1 MRNPRTRIGSI
12 VLALTLVLTLLPA
25 SALAASTTVSTVE
38 ELTAALDSAQSGD
51 TITLSQDITVQS
63 PITISKAVTI
73 TSQPG
78 VTVTANT
85 GGSSFMLSNGAV
97 LDGLTVQLVEKA
109 NVNIV
114 NMAGPSTVRNCH
126 FMGPYQSGDNEVSRA
141 IEGSSGELTITGNT
155 FRNLRQPAYINAC
168 TGTISDNF
176 ADVTRGWVIC
186 GDSDMQIT
194 GNSFGTNAVDIAIIR
209 NSNDTDHYAGQI
221 TALSRNNHGAYVQD
235 QLCLAEAEGGSLVVG
250 KSAGYTLD
258 KAVAAAQPGDT
269 VKLLSDVTWAKPDSG
284 YDVLTL
290 NGITLDLNGHTLTAP
305 NLSLVFEGSD
315 FTIRNGSLSAGGGS
329 YALFIGDGFT
339 SNVLLEDLRTDGGI
353 NIYNT
358 ENVVLRNVD
367 VTGTD
372 FYAVWCDV
380 EGKAVIESGTFRS
393 NSGPAVLG
401 LAKNINDDKQPE
413 DVHSALTISG
423 GCFIVS
429 DTQALVLEDGRDRND
444 PVISGGYFTANPGDY
459 VAENKTA
466 VAETNVIGGV
476 TYSYAVKDKTVSGEG
491 MDTTVSAGT
500 PSVTVPD
507 GIGITEEALGNALK
521 DAATTGSLSDAA
533 ADLSTDTSA
542 VGTKEEAIEKLDDK
556 YNAETDTVTVVVEP
570 YLTVDV
576 THYNEEANTLT
587 MEIEAYY
594 NVKATTDPGSMTED
608 NTVTLKEAQPMTVT
622 TPVVISIPLP
632 AGFSTDSAEHL
643 YVRHTKD
650 GRVVGYHEA
659 TVSDSIL
666 TFTND
671 KGFSTFD
678 VVTDNRSASV
688 DFGSGVGVKTYGP
701 SNVGEDLPS
710 AAAAAGKVYAG
721 WTFAGVDSTHT
732 ALTDELLTKLDTIGG
747 TVAATAVYR
756 AEDTSSGDS
765 SNGSS
770 GGSTASGTVVV
781 SGTSNGSVSVSP
793 QNAAKGSTVTI
804 TVQPKAG
811 YVLDTL
817 TVTDSSGRSVDLT
830 RRSDTQYTFT
840 MPAGT
845 VTVKAAFIKESA
857 QVPAEMD
864 FSDVDERYWAY
875 EEIQWAFGCGYMN
888 GTSAGTFTPGGT
900 ITRQQVW
907 MILARLSGAAPADM
921 GAAKAWAVER
931 GVSDG
936 TDPGGAVTR
945 QQLAAMLY
953 RFAQDNGQGFTGA
966 WAFLLDFPDAAQ
978 VSSYA
983 YEAMCWMTMNGVIG
997 GTTAGTL
1004 NPGGPATRAQFAV
1017 MLWRFCQ
1024 LSA

>member
-1 MRNPRTRIGSI
+1 MRVGSVAL
-12 VLALTLVLTLLPA
+12 VLALVLALLPA
-25 SALAASTTVSTVE
+25 SALAAGTAVSTSE
-38 ELTAALDSAQSGD
+38 ELTSALHTAQSGD
-51 TITLSQDITVQS
+51 TITLTQDIAIQS
-63 PITISKAVTI
+63 PVTVDKAVTI
-73 TSQPG
+73 TSAPH
-78 VTVTANT
+78 VVITASTSGNSFVL
-85 GGSSFMLSNGAV
+85 SSGAV
-97 LDGLTVQLVEKA
+97 LDGLTVQLAEKA

-126 FMGPYQSGDNEVSRA
+126 FIGPYQFGDNEVSRA
-141 IEGSSGELTITGNT
+141 IEGSSGELTIAGNT
-155 FRNLRQPAYINAC
+155 FRNFRQPAYINAC

-176 ADVTRGWVIC
+176 ADETRGWVIC
-186 GDSDMQIT
+186 GDSDMAIR
-194 GNSFGTNAVDIAIIR
+194 GNSFGTNAVDIAIIK
-209 NSNDTDHYAGQI
+209 NNNDTDHYAGQI

-258 KAVAAAQPGDT
+258 KAVAASQPGDT
-269 VKLLSDVTWAKPDSG
+269 VKLVSDVTWEKGASSG
-284 YDVLTL
+284 VLTL
-290 NGITLDLNGHTLTAP
+290 NGITLDLSGRTLTAP
-305 NLSLVFEGSD
+305 NFTLIFEGSD
-315 FTIRNGSLSAGGGS
+315 FTIRNGSFSAGGGS

-339 SNVLLEDLRTDGGI
+339 SNVLLEDLRTYGGI

-372 FYAVWCDV
+372 FYAVWCDA

-393 NSGPAVLG
+393 SGPAVLA
-401 LAKNINDDKQPE
+401 LAENVNNDNQPE
-413 DVHSALTISG
+413 NVHSALAISG
-423 GCFIVS
+423 GCFLVS
-429 DTQALVLEDGRDRND
+429 DEQALVLEDGRDRND

-459 VAENKTA
+459 VAGNKTA

-476 TYSYAVKDKTVSGEG
+476 TYSYAVKDKTASGEG

-500 PSVTVPD
+500 PSVTVPEN
-507 GIGITEEALGNALK
+507 IGISKDHLENALK

-533 ADLSTDTSA
+533 ADLGTDTAA
-542 VGTKEEAIEKLDDK
+542 VGTREEAIAGLGDK

-570 YLTVDV
+570 YLAVDV
-576 THYNEEANTLT
+576 THYNEETNTLT
-587 MEIEAYY
+587 MEIDAYY
-594 NVKATTDPGSMTED
+594 NVKATTDPSNMVEH
-608 NTVTLKEAQPMTVT
+608 NTVTLKEEQPMTVT

-632 AGFSTDSAEHL
+632 TGFSTDSAEHL

-678 VVTDNRSASV
+678 VVTDKRSASV
-688 DFGSGVGVKTYGP
+688 DFGSGIGAKTYGP
-701 SNVGEDLPS
+701 ANVGEDLPS
-710 AAAAAGKVYAG
+710 AVAAGKVYVG
-721 WTFAGVDSTHT
+721 WTFAGVDGTHT
-732 ALTDELLTKLDTIGG
+732 ALTDELLTKLAAAGG

-756 AEDTSSGDS
+756 DEGTSSGD
-765 SNGSS
+765 SS

-793 QNAAKGSTVTI
+793 RNAAKGSTVTI
-804 TVQPKAG
+804 TVQPRAG

-817 TVTDSSGRSVDLT
+817 TVTDNSGRSVDLT

-845 VTVKAAFIKESA
+845 VTVKAAFIKESTQA
-857 QVPAEMD
+857 PAEMD

-888 GTSAGTFTPGGT
+888 GTSADTFTPGGT

-907 MILARLSGAAPADM
+907 MVLARLSGAAPADM
-921 GAAKAWAVER
+921 AAAKTWAVES
-931 GVSDG
+931 GISDG
-936 TDPGGAVTR
+936 TNPGGAVTR

-953 RFAQDNGQGFTGA
+953 RFARDNGQGFTGA